1 MKQTDQQITYLQ
13 SLKESYSKMAETIGF
28 LATATAPVHNLAVE
42 LETGK
47 NSIVEA
53 LHTKGVEASTSETLS
68 ELADKITTIKGYEVI
83 TTPPTIANEHAD
95 VLFRTIFGNQKYD
108 QRYEEVRAN
117 YCGEGKPYV
126 GLLMTVLYKNTATA
140 MALTGADAYYIWEE
154 GVFYSTDENKNLVK
168 YVDGNVTQL
177 GTKQHAFEPSVKSI
191 VRTVFYL
198 YEKDSTA
205 DGVRENTLSSLLDY
219 TYNSEIPWIVYN
231 SNSGTFMHYHV
242 SNPTTCSLKGLN
254 SNSRTRYF
262 YTNVEVM
269 NQSWNMGAQAGS
281 MIFFNV
287 PNLRVVNDG
296 TLFSGNAEGICG
308 LDLSN
313 LETVTTPTLTN
324 NNNLIDGLSAMETI
338 EFPKLKTITDARF
351 IGDCQALEE
360 VNFPMLETVSS
371 KFPVIVNCPLINKV
385 SMPNVSTCAGTTGG
399 AFVINSNALS
409 ELKLGEEVT
418 VWQAAKSANV
428 DGLHIDVEESYTS
441 GPAYN
446 TNNYGDYHAPKLYF
460 DTLKKGNI
468 RMGGS
473 GSYSNACTYV
483 YLGCY
488 GNPDDEIAL
497 FYHSTCAV
505 TDLEIRDGA
514 KQKLT
519 LTNFTTL
526 TADNIVAHIFEKLA
540 DNTYQEDGVTPAE
553 PITITL
559 GTTNLNK
566 LTAEQKAVATDKNYI
581 LA

>member
-13 SLKESYSKMAETIGF
+13 SLKESYSKMADTIGF

-83 TTPPTIANEHAD
+83 TTPPTIANEHAN

-177 GTKQHAFEPSVKSI
+177 GTKQHAFEPSVQSI

-205 DGVRENTLSSLLDY
+205 DGIRENTLGSFLDY

-242 SNPTTCSLKGLN
+242 SNPTTCNLKGLN

-281 MIFFNV
+281 MVFFNV

-296 TLFSGNAEGICG
+296 TLFSGNTQGIYS

-313 LETVTTPTLTN
+313 LETVTTPTLGN
-324 NNNLIDGLSAMETI
+324 NTNLIDGLSSIETI

-351 IGDCQALEE
+351 IGDCRALEE
-360 VNFPMLETVSS
+360 LNFPILETVSS
-371 KFPVIVNCPLINKV
+371 KFPVIINCHLINKV
-385 SMPNVSTCAGTTGG
+385 SMPNVSTCASTAGN
-399 AFVINSNALS
+399 AFVVNSNALS

-418 VWQAAKSANV
+418 VWQAARSANA
-428 DGLHIDVEESYTS
+428 DGLHIDVPVTWSTTASYS
-441 GPAYN
+441 N
-446 TNNYGDYHAPKLYF
+446 TYGDYYAPKLYF
-460 DTLKKGNI
+460 DTIKKGRI
-468 RMGGS
+468 HMGGS
-473 GSYSNACTYV
+473 GAYGNSCTYL

-488 GNPDDEIAL
+488 GNPTDEISLGFAT
-497 FYHSTCAV
+497 SSQV
-505 TDLEIRDGA
+505 TDVEVREGA
-514 KQKLT
+514 RQIIT
-519 LTNFTTL
+519 LTNFTAL